1 MEVDFKAKDKLID
14 FLSSRLEKVSRSS
27 QQLLQEDAF
36 NKSCSMKSIVGQ
48 AKSLVD
54 EISTRDNYRARLN
67 DVQSLYKQAYRD
79 KRDMDKELSSN
90 LSDIKQEIASVRK

>member
-1 MEVDFKAKDKLID
+1 
-14 FLSSRLEKVSRSS
+14 
-27 QQLLQEDAF
+27 
-36 NKSCSMKSIVGQ
+36 MKSLVGQ

>member
-36 NKSCSMKSIVGQ
+36 NKSCSMKSLVGQ